1 MRYMIDIYSKLE
13 SEVAYIMGHTQPNI
27 PAYVTRVLWGKQKM
41 TNSVV
46 WKKEKKKQGE
56 LYQILTAKRA
66 FSPIP
71 VLFCSQFSF
80 FFYFVCNAWARFFGS
95 WVHMFFTH
103 FSFCGVCGYFGDSWN
118 FKWNVF
124 HSLNS
129 CNVPLVWDR
138 YKSCVNSWTVCLWLI
153 KLTS

>member
-1 MRYMIDIYSKLE
+1 MYSKLE
-13 SEVAYIMGHTQPNI
+13 SEVW
-27 PAYVTRVLWGKQKM
+27 VTHSPISLHMSLEYCEGNKM
-41 TNSVV
+41 NNFVV
-46 WKKEKKKQGE
+46 WKKKKQGE

-80 FFYFVCNAWARFFGS
+80 FFYFVCNSWARFFGS
-95 WVHMFFTH
+95 WVQMFFTH